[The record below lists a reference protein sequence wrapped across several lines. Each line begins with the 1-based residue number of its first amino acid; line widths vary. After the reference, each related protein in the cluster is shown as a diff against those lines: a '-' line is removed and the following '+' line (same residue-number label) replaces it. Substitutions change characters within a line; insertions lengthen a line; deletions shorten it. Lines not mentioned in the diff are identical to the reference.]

1 MTARHT
7 LRAHAKLTLSLH
19 VTGVR
24 ADGYHLIDAEM
35 VSLELHD
42 LLTFV
47 DAPIGSTSLE
57 ATGPFADGMPL
68 DGSNLVARALDVAGR
83 GAQVTIDKRI
93 PHGGG
98 LGGGSTD
105 ARDRAALDRVRHVD
119 RRARAGRRARRGHP
133 VLPGGRTGTRVGDR
147 RAARSAADAG
157 ADRREIDHPDHPAA
171 AGEHTGG
178 VPGVGSARPD
188 DEDGPS
194 ERPRSRPRSW

>member
-1 MTARHT
+1 MTAAHT

-24 ADGYHLIDAEM
+24 ADGYHLLDAEM

-83 GAQVTIDKRI
+83 AA
-93 PHGGG
+93 
-98 LGGGSTD
+98 
-105 ARDRAALDRVRHVD
+105 ARDDRQADSARRGARRRIDRCGDRSALDRVRHV
-119 RRARAGRRARRGHP
+119 
-133 VLPGGRTGTRVGDR
+133 
-147 RAARSAADAG
+147 
-157 ADRREIDHPDHPAA
+157 
-171 AGEHTGG
+171 
-178 VPGVGSARPD
+178 
-188 DEDGPS
+188 
-194 ERPRSRPRSW
+194 ER